1 MGQITNCWRELLRI
15 SIFLA
20 NEIDIFETKLAWL
33 HKFYLVEN
41 IYIFID
47 IVNMFLHLPFM

>member
-1 MGQITNCWRELLRI
+1 MTNCWRELLRI

-20 NEIDIFETKLAWL
+20 NEIDIFKTKLAWL